1 MAPLIRFTLLAL
13 YLALVLPLPLMA
25 PESLRPLLLVAVPLG
40 LVLVVAI
47 TSERV
52 EVDSNGIRVGHPPWC
67 AWVLRRG
74 WQLPWTAI
82 TALTPVGTSQG
93 GKVFYVRERAGGAFL
108 LPWHIRARW
117 QAGRARTRRP
127 RPGSDSSGIARNNP
141 RRAAVLTYGPGLSLC
156 AQLPVTLPWRLPTRR
171 TAAAQTGASVD
182 SNERGRVGKLE
193 GTCARHAASSP
204 PAVALSGQCPRWL
217 DQKSRASGPSW

>member
-1 MAPLIRFTLLAL
+1 MTVSPPPSGSQADVPPAGDKGIHAMAPLIRFTLLAL

-108 LPWHIRARW
+108 LPQRVERFEDFL
-117 QAGRARTRRP
+117 QAFTQRSGLDT
-127 RPGSDSSGIARNNP
+127 SSVNRISPPWTYRLL
-141 RRAAVLTYGPGLSLC
+141 AVLCALMLGGEVVSLVLAL
-156 AQLPVTLPWRLPTRR
+156 AQPR
-171 TAAAQTGASVD
+171 T
-182 SNERGRVGKLE
+182 
-193 GTCARHAASSP
+193 
-204 PAVALSGQCPRWL
+204 
-217 DQKSRASGPSW
+217 